1 MRFPRTVRF
10 DISDTRIYEN
20 AAAPDEWAVSGAF
33 AFADADPAT
42 LGSKARQA
50 FARGFLGTTSFGWST
65 FVAVAE
71 ISETDYEAVV
81 RALAGHAVDRYGAPD
96 IEAAMPAARE
106 EAAFAAG
113 LCDHKINTL
122 LCVERDLG
130 DEGIIERFRVVEP
143 SREPDHARIWT
154 IVEDDGSV

>member
-10 DISDTRIYEN
+10 DISDTRIYEI

-33 AFADADPAT
+33 AFAGADPAT
-42 LGSKARQA
+42 LVGKTRQA
-50 FARGFLGTTSFGWST
+50 FVHGFLGTASFGWST

-71 ISETDYEAVV
+71 ISDAEFEEVV
-81 RALAGHAVDRYGAPD
+81 RTLAGHAVDRYGAPD
-96 IEAAMPAARE
+96 LEAALPAARE

-113 LCDHKINTL
+113 LCDHKVNTL

-130 DEGIIERFRVVEP
+130 EEGIVERFRVVEP
-143 SREPDHARIWT
+143 TREPAHARIWT